1 MFNHEKLKWLV
12 KRYKFSQEELKVVP
26 KGKCLVKRCRF
37 SQKEL
42 EVVSKGKGLVK
53 RYKFSEGYR
62 LAKKS

>member
-1 MFNHEKLKWLV
+1 
-12 KRYKFSQEELKVVP
+12 VP